1 MEHYGWQCATE
12 FFPARYGLPG
22 MHATEDIMT
31 GTLEGAQAQT
41 VLAVDISE
49 LDTKLVT
56 AKEGN
61 KLYGIVYNNTSG
73 IGSLVNNL
81 Y

>member
-1 MEHYGWQCATE
+1 
-12 FFPARYGLPG
+12 
-22 MHATEDIMT
+22 MHATEDVMT

-61 KLYGIVYNNTSG
+61 KLYCIVYNHTSG
-73 IGSLVNNL
+73 MAVMFSIFLHMSASFSCCQ
-81 Y
+81 